1 MIGLL
6 ATPLAQAD
14 TDPAYGDLSNVYHD
28 AITFDSSFD
37 LSEEVQFFS
46 ALASLGNV
54 LSASGLDLSD
64 PFSSSATASD
74 DLSAIEGEDAAL
86 TGQLTTLEAD
96 INDYDNTPGLA
107 AVDSKEL
114 SVVGDALTFEQQ
126 INADVGNLPTIT
138 AQDETNPLLIS
149 ELSALYNNQ
158 IDFGNNLTNLVEEL
172 GIATPSGITSDN
184 AALVASGLGTLID
197 TQSAADTLTVLA
209 DLSSI
214 GL

>member
-64 PFSSSATASD
+64 PFSSSATAS
-74 DLSAIEGEDAAL
+74 STVVAVPIVKMPASFNASITGEAGMPRVKL
-86 TGQLTTLEAD
+86 
-96 INDYDNTPGLA
+96 
-107 AVDSKEL
+107 
-114 SVVGDALTFEQQ
+114 
-126 INADVGNLPTIT
+126 NARGRNSSTIR
-138 AQDETNPLLIS
+138 IC
-149 ELSALYNNQ
+149 
-158 IDFGNNLTNLVEEL
+158 
-172 GIATPSGITSDN
+172 
-184 AALVASGLGTLID
+184 
-197 TQSAADTLTVLA
+197 
-209 DLSSI
+209 SS
-214 GL
+214 